1 MPEVYFDGKW
11 VPICGQY
18 FWNNNI
24 GANLFC
30 QEFGFESGTL
40 KNTHL
45 TLPNDGLNIGKC
57 EQRDAWLQC
66 SGNCNNLQIG
76 GFCGAG
82 KCTKGSKS
90 GILIDCSGVGKYEH
104 VIWFEKSRPSWHRI
118 GHFDLAVAVNKVN
131 ISSPLDRGDGK
142 LKCS

>member
-1 MPEVYFDGKW
+1 MRFGANQMPEVYFDGKW

-30 QEFGFESGTL
+30 QEFGFEYGTL

-45 TLPNDGLNIGKC
+45 TLPNDGLIIGKC

-76 GFCGAG
+76 GFCGG
-82 KCTKGSKS
+82 EKCTKGSKS
-90 GILIDCSGVGKYEH
+90 GILIDCSGVGKYVH
-104 VIWFEKSRPSWHRI
+104 VHNILWFKFH
-118 GHFDLAVAVNKVN
+118 D
-131 ISSPLDRGDGK
+131 
-142 LKCS
+142 

>member
-1 MPEVYFDGKW
+1 MRFGANQMPEVYFDGKW
-11 VPICGQY
+11 VPICGHW

-45 TLPNDGLNIGKC
+45 TLPNDGLIIGKC

-76 GFCGAG
+76 GSFF
-82 KCTKGSKS
+82 SRSVS
-90 GILIDCSGVGKYEH
+90 GGLIA
-104 VIWFEKSRPSWHRI
+104 
-118 GHFDLAVAVNKVN
+118 AVPTNYIQA
-131 ISSPLDRGDGK
+131 
-142 LKCS
+142 